1 MRDSLSH
8 TFHFIHHTQPQK
20 NRHTHPSQ
28 SKNTQPQI
36 TYRPFFLWITTKT
49 ITITLHQK
57 NPKKQKKSETQTH
70 R

>member
-8 TFHFIHHTQPQK
+8 TFHFIHHTPPQK